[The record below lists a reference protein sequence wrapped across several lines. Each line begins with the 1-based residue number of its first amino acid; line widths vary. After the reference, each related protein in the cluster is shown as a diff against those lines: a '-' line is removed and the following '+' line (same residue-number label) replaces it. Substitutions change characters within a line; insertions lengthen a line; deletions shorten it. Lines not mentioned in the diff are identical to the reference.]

1 MELED
6 PQDLRARFR
15 KFLILTNE
23 RKKMSKTTIR
33 KRIALVAV
41 SALTAGLFSVVTVT
55 PAYAGI
61 QNSTNA
67 AAADA
72 AFNVALLSAA
82 GNNTGSPTIA
92 GDGLTGVTVANMR
105 SLGLLDKDASSTT
118 AQTATMLSTGSL
130 VLYTGT
136 TATSKAMVASG
147 GTFNP
152 AADQSNTNTSTLYA
166 ANLRTAVFA
175 DTSTV
180 VAATWSPGAAGTYTI
195 SLFAS
200 TATTA
205 SVTGDFPTR
214 GANIGNIT
222 VTVIAAA
229 AAGFSA
235 SESTC
240 TYSNVS
246 IVPAALDNTS
256 ATVTNGQWYINYNL
270 VDAYGTALPAGA
282 TVATATNGALLSFGA
297 GTSTPTAGTAS
308 TIVDSTSTGANRTIR
323 VDQATAGAPL
333 TTTVTL
339 SYNGVT
345 VCTKTVSIRGSV
357 STMDV
362 SVVGTQDL
370 GASTYDAADYNHDG
384 AGGAGG
390 LFIVTLKD
398 SAGNVV
404 LPASTGAFA
413 ETTGS
418 TNDIIRAYS
427 IATAATSTSST
438 SVHSYS
444 RGVATCGA
452 TAGSREI
459 TLKYTNP
466 ASGVVTTSKPFTLRC
481 ADDASTYT
489 ASFDKASYVQGEVA
503 TLTVNFLD
511 SKGNPANRKTT
522 IAAAAAADAHIVA
535 PMLTAVTS
543 IVGTTANYTVRPD
556 INGKKTYTF
565 SVGTAA
571 GLTAGKYNAVV
582 DLLAMVT
589 AGASKVTVPY
599 TVTSGAD
606 TTTNA
611 DVLKSIVALIASINK
626 QIQALQKLILAR
638 R

>member
-1 MELED
+1 
-6 PQDLRARFR
+6 
-15 KFLILTNE
+15 
-23 RKKMSKTTIR
+23 
-33 KRIALVAV
+33 
-41 SALTAGLFSVVTVT
+41 
-55 PAYAGI
+55 
-61 QNSTNA
+61 
-67 AAADA
+67 
-72 AFNVALLSAA
+72 
-82 GNNTGSPTIA
+82 
-92 GDGLTGVTVANMR
+92 
-105 SLGLLDKDASSTT
+105 
-118 AQTATMLSTGSL
+118 
-130 VLYTGT
+130 
-136 TATSKAMVASG
+136 
-147 GTFNP
+147 
-152 AADQSNTNTSTLYA
+152 
-166 ANLRTAVFA
+166 
-175 DTSTV
+175 
-180 VAATWSPGAAGTYTI
+180 
-195 SLFAS
+195 
-200 TATTA
+200 
-205 SVTGDFPTR
+205 VTGDFPTR

-370 GASTYDAADYNHDG
+370 GASTYTAAEYNHDG
-384 AGGAGG
+384 AGSAGG

-398 SAGNVV
+398 SAGNIV

-427 IATAATSTSST
+427 VETAATSTSST

-444 RGVATCGA
+444 RGIATCGS

-481 ADDASTYT
+481 ADDAATYT

-511 SKGNPANRKTT
+511 SKGNPANRKTS

-543 IVGTTANYTVRPD
+543 IVGSTANYTVRPD

>member
-1 MELED
+1 
-6 PQDLRARFR
+6 
-15 KFLILTNE
+15 
-23 RKKMSKTTIR
+23 MSKTTIR

-41 SALTAGLFSVVTVT
+41 TALTAGLFSAVTVT
-55 PAYAGI
+55 PANAGI
-61 QNSTNA
+61 QASTNA
-67 AAADA
+67 AAAVD
-72 AFNVALLSAA
+72 AFNVAVGA
-82 GNNTGSPTIA
+82 NTTGSATIA
-92 GDGLTGVTVANMR
+92 GDGQTGVTVANMR

-130 VLYTGT
+130 VLYTGASGT
-136 TATSKAMVASG
+136 TTSKAMVASG
-147 GTFNP
+147 GTFSP
-152 AADQSNTNTSTLYA
+152 AADQSNTNTSTVYA
-166 ANLRTAVFA
+166 SSLRTAVFA
-175 DTSTV
+175 DASTV
-180 VAATWSPGAAGTYTI
+180 VAATWSPGAVGTYTI

-205 SVTGDFPTR
+205 SVTSDFPTR
-214 GANIGNIT
+214 GSNVGNIT
-222 VTVIAAA
+222 VTVV
-229 AAGFSA
+229 AAGATSA
-235 SESTC
+235 YSAGDSTC
-240 TYSNVS
+240 TYARSS
-246 IVPAALDNTS
+246 IVPAALDATS
-256 ATVTNGQWYINYNL
+256 DTVTNGQWYVNFNL
-270 VDAYGTALPAGA
+270 ADAYGTALPAGA
-282 TVATATNGALLSFGA
+282 LVATATNGALLEFGT
-297 GTSTPTAGTAS
+297 GTSTPVAGTTS
-308 TIVDSTSTGANRTIR
+308 TIVSSSLTGANRTVR
-323 VDQATAGAPL
+323 VDQGTAGAPL
-333 TTTVTL
+333 TTTVTI
-339 SYNGVT
+339 SYNGTT
-345 VCTKTVSIRGSV
+345 VCTKTLTIRGSV

-362 SVVGTQDL
+362 TVVGTQDL
-370 GASTYDAADYNHDG
+370 GASTYTAADYNHDG
-384 AGGAGG
+384 TNAAGG

-398 SAGNVV
+398 SAGNLV

-427 IATAATSTSST
+427 VETLATSVSST

-444 RGVATCGA
+444 RGIATCGS

-466 ASGVVTTSKPFTLRC
+466 VTGVVTTSKPFTLRC

-503 TLTVNFLD
+503 TLTVNYLD

-522 IAAAAAADAHIVA
+522 TVAAAAADAHIVA
-535 PMLTAVTS
+535 PMLTAVTT
-543 IVGTTANYTVRPD
+543 ITGLTVRPD

-565 SVGTAA
+565 SVGTAS
-571 GLTAGKYNAVV
+571 GLTAGKYNAVI
-582 DLLAMVT
+582 DNLAMVA
-589 AGASKVTVPY
+589 AGATKQTVAY

>member
-41 SALTAGLFSVVTVT
+41 SALTAGLFSAVTVT
-55 PAYAGI
+55 PANAGI
-61 QNSTNA
+61 QASTNA
-67 AAADA
+67 AAAVD
-72 AFNVALLSAA
+72 AFNVAVGA
-82 GNNTGSPTIA
+82 NTTGSATIA
-92 GDGLTGVTVANMR
+92 GDGITGVTVANMR

-130 VLYTGT
+130 VLYTGASG

-147 GTFNP
+147 GTFSP
-152 AADQSNTNTSTLYA
+152 AADQANTNSSTVYA
-166 ANLRTAVFA
+166 SNLRTAVFA
-175 DTSTV
+175 DVSTV
-180 VAATWSPGAAGTYTI
+180 VAGTWSPGAVGTYTI
-195 SLFAS
+195 SLYAS

-205 SVTGDFPTR
+205 SVSGDFPTR
-214 GANIGNIT
+214 GSNIGNIT
-222 VTVIAAA
+222 VTVV
-229 AAGFSA
+229 AAGTASA
-235 SESTC
+235 YSAGDSTC
-240 TYSNVS
+240 TYANVS
-246 IVPAALDNTS
+246 IAPAALDATS
-256 ATVTNGQWYINYNL
+256 TVVTNGQWYVNFNL

-282 TVATATNGALLSFGA
+282 LVATATNGALLEFGT
-297 GTSTPTAGTAS
+297 GTSTPTAGSAS
-308 TIVDSTSTGANRTIR
+308 TVVNATLTGANRTIR
-323 VDQATAGAPL
+323 VDQGTGGAPL

-339 SYNGVT
+339 SYNGTT
-345 VCTKTVSIRGSV
+345 VCTKTLTIRGSV

-370 GASTYDAADYNHDG
+370 GASTYTAAEYNHDG

-390 LFIVTLKD
+390 LFTVTLKD
-398 SAGNVV
+398 SAGNIV

-418 TNDIIRAYS
+418 TNDVIRAYS
-427 IATAATSTSST
+427 VETLATSTSST

-444 RGVATCGA
+444 RGIATCGS

-466 ASGVVTTSKPFTLRC
+466 VTGVVTTSKPFTLRC
-481 ADDASTYT
+481 ADDAATYT

-503 TLTVNFLD
+503 TLTVNYLD

-522 IAAAAAADAHIVA
+522 TVAAAAADAHIVA
-535 PMLTAVTS
+535 PMLTAVTA
-543 IVGTTANYTVRPD
+543 ITGLTVRPD
-556 INGKKTYTF
+556 INGKRTYTF
-565 SVGTAA
+565 SVGTAS
-571 GLTAGKYNAVV
+571 GLTAGKYNAVI
-582 DLLAMVT
+582 DYLAMVA
-589 AGASKVTVPY
+589 AGATKQTVAY
-599 TVTSGAD
+599 SVTSGGD

>member
-1 MELED
+1 
-6 PQDLRARFR
+6 
-15 KFLILTNE
+15 
-23 RKKMSKTTIR
+23 MSKTTIR
-33 KRIALVAV
+33 RRIALVAV
-41 SALTAGLFSVVTVT
+41 TALTAGLFSAVTVT
-55 PAYAGI
+55 PANAGI
-61 QNSTNA
+61 QASTNA

-72 AFNVALLSAA
+72 AFNVAVGS
-82 GNNTGSPTIA
+82 NTTGSATIA
-92 GDGLTGVTVANMR
+92 GDGITGVTVANMR

-130 VLYTGT
+130 VLYTGS

-152 AADQSNTNTSTLYA
+152 AADQANTNTSTVYA
-166 ANLRTAVFA
+166 SSLRTAVFA
-175 DTSTV
+175 DSSTV
-180 VAATWSPGAAGTYTI
+180 VAATWSPGAVGTYTI
-195 SLFAS
+195 SLYAS

-205 SVTGDFPTR
+205 SVTSDFPTR
-214 GANIGNIT
+214 GNNVGNIT
-222 VTVIAAA
+222 VTVV
-229 AAGFSA
+229 AAGATSTYSA
-235 SESTC
+235 ADSTC
-240 TYSNVS
+240 TYANVS
-246 IVPAALDNTS
+246 IVPAALDATS
-256 ATVTNGQWYINYNL
+256 TTVTNGQWYINFNL

-282 TVATATNGALLSFGA
+282 LVATATNGALLEFGT

-308 TIVDSTSTGANRTIR
+308 TVVNATLTGANRTIR
-323 VDQATAGAPL
+323 VDQGTAGAPL

-339 SYNGVT
+339 SYNGTT
-345 VCTKTVSIRGSV
+345 VCTKTLTIRGSV

-362 SVVGTQDL
+362 VVNGTQDL
-370 GASTYDAADYNHDG
+370 GASTYTAAEYNHDG
-384 AGGAGG
+384 AGSAGG
-390 LFIVTLKD
+390 LFTVTLKD

-404 LPASTGAFA
+404 LPASTSAFA

-427 IATAATSTSST
+427 IETAATSTSST

-444 RGVATCGA
+444 RGIATCGS

-466 ASGVVTTSKPFTLRC
+466 VTGVVTTSKPFTLRC
-481 ADDASTYT
+481 ADDAATYT

-503 TLTVNFLD
+503 TLTVNYLD

-522 IAAAAAADAHIVA
+522 TVAAAATDAHIVA

-543 IVGTTANYTVRPD
+543 ITGTTVRPD

-565 SVGTAA
+565 SVGTAS
-571 GLTAGKYNAVV
+571 GLTAGKYNAVI
-582 DLLAMVT
+582 DYLAMVT
-589 AGASKVTVPY
+589 AGATKQTVAYSVT
-599 TVTSGAD
+599 TGAD

-638 R
+638 

>member
-1 MELED
+1 
-6 PQDLRARFR
+6 
-15 KFLILTNE
+15 
-23 RKKMSKTTIR
+23 MSKTTIR

-67 AAADA
+67 AAAND
-72 AFNVALLSAA
+72 AFNVALLGSA
-82 GNNTGSPTIA
+82 GNTTGTATLSSWTDADAVVPT
-92 GDGLTGVTVANMR
+92 TVANMK
-105 SLGLLDKDASSTT
+105 SFGLLDKDASSTT
-118 AQTATMLSTGSL
+118 AQTATMLSTGTL
-130 VLYTGT
+130 VFYTGT
-136 TATSKAMVASG
+136 AATSKAFKASG
-147 GTFNP
+147 GTFSTTQTQANTR
-152 AADQSNTNTSTLYA
+152 AVQKYSAD
-166 ANLRTAVFA
+166 LRTIVFA
-175 DTSTV
+175 DASTV
-180 VAATWSPGAAGTYTI
+180 VAAAWSPGAVGTYTI
-195 SLFAS
+195 SAYAS
-200 TATTA
+200 TGTTA
-205 SVTGDFPTR
+205 SVTADFPTR
-214 GANIGNIT
+214 GLNVGNIT
-222 VTVIAAA
+222 VTVVAANA
-229 AAGFSA
+229 ASTYSA
-235 SESTC
+235 SESSC
-240 TYSNVS
+240 TYANVS
-246 IVPAALDNTS
+246 IVPAALDATTT
-256 ATVTNGQWYINYNL
+256 TVTNAQWYVNFNL

-282 TVATATNGALLSFGA
+282 LVATATNGALLEFGT

-308 TIVDSTSTGANRTIR
+308 TVVNSTLTGANRTLR
-323 VDQATAGAPL
+323 VDQGTAGAPV

-339 SYNGVT
+339 SYNGTT
-345 VCTKTVSIRGSV
+345 VCTKTLSIRGSV

-370 GASTYDAADYNHDG
+370 GASTYDAADYNHDA
-384 AGGAGG
+384 AGSAGG
-390 LFIVTLKD
+390 LFTVTLKD
-398 SAGNVV
+398 SAGNIV

-418 TNDIIRAYS
+418 TNDVIRAYS
-427 IATAATSTSST
+427 IVTAATSTSST

-444 RGVATCGA
+444 RGVATCGS

-466 ASGVVTTSKPFTLRC
+466 VTGVVTTSKPFTLRC
-481 ADDASTYT
+481 ADDAATYT

-503 TLTVNFLD
+503 TLTVQFLD

-522 IAAAAAADAHIVA
+522 IAALAAADAHIVA

-543 IVGTTANYTVRPD
+543 ITGATANYTVRPD

-565 SVGTAA
+565 SVGTAS

-582 DLLAMVT
+582 DYYAMVA
-589 AGASKVTVPY
+589 AGATKPTVAY
-599 TVTSGAD
+599 SVTSGGD

>member
-1 MELED
+1 MCHKEMELED

-55 PAYAGI
+55 PANAGI
-61 QNSTNA
+61 QASTNA

-72 AFNVALLSAA
+72 AFNVAVGS
-82 GNNTGSPTIA
+82 NTTGSPTIA
-92 GDGLTGVTVANMR
+92 GSGLVGVAVADMR

-152 AADQSNTNTSTLYA
+152 GADQADTNISTVYA
-166 ANLRTAVFA
+166 SNLRTAVFA
-175 DTSTV
+175 DASTV
-180 VAATWSPGAAGTYTI
+180 VAATWSPGAVGTYTI
-195 SLFAS
+195 SLYAS
-200 TATTA
+200 TSTTA
-205 SVTGDFPTR
+205 SVTSVFPTR
-214 GANIGNIT
+214 GNNVGNIT
-222 VTVIAAA
+222 VTVV
-229 AAGFSA
+229 AAGTTSA
-235 SESTC
+235 YSAADSAC
-240 TYSNVS
+240 TYGNES
-246 IVPAALDNTS
+246 IVPAALDETS
-256 ATVTNGQWYINYNL
+256 TVVTNAQWYINFNL

-282 TVATATNGALLSFGA
+282 LVATATNGALLEFGT

-308 TIVDSTSTGANRTIR
+308 TVVNSTLSGANRTLR
-323 VDQATAGAPL
+323 VDQGTAGAPL
-333 TTTVTL
+333 TTTVTI
-339 SYNGVT
+339 SYNGTT
-345 VCTKTVSIRGSV
+345 VCTKTLTIRGSV

-370 GASTYDAADYNHDG
+370 GASTYDAADYNHDASG
-384 AGGAGG
+384 NAGG

-398 SAGNVV
+398 SAGNIV

-418 TNDIIRAYS
+418 TNDVIRAYS

-444 RGVATCGA
+444 RGIATCGT

-466 ASGVVTTSKPFTLRC
+466 VSGVVTTSKPFTLRC
-481 ADDASTYT
+481 ADDAATYT

-503 TLTVNFLD
+503 TLTVNYLD

-522 IAAAAAADAHIVA
+522 QVAAAAADAHIVA
-535 PMLTAVTS
+535 PMLTAVTT
-543 IVGTTANYTVRPD
+543 ITGLTVRPD

-565 SVGTAA
+565 SVGTAS
-571 GLTAGKYNAVV
+571 GLTAGKYNAVI
-582 DLLAMVT
+582 DNLAMVA
-589 AGASKVTVPY
+589 AGATKQTVAYSVT
-599 TVTSGAD
+599 TGGDS
-606 TTTNA
+606 TTNA